1 LDENVAKFSFV
12 KSLHQNR
19 NVGWDVIN
27 CEPMDGLIFSCEKYS
42 NLLFDTFE
50 LQYKRG
56 EFMKDAVVRARI
68 ESGLKESVEGLF
80 AELGLSTSEAITL
93 FYKQVELN
101 RGLPFQIK
109 LPNKET
115 LEVFEATDKGED
127 LVYCDN
133 AEDMFKKLG
142 I

>member
-1 LDENVAKFSFV
+1 
-12 KSLHQNR
+12 
-19 NVGWDVIN
+19 
-27 CEPMDGLIFSCEKYS
+27 
-42 NLLFDTFE
+42 
-50 LQYKRG
+50 
-56 EFMKDAVVRARI
+56 MKDAVVRARI

-115 LEVFEATDKGED
+115 LEVFKATDKGED